1 MAELNILKTI
11 EETRGHIDERY
22 DITAGDLVTLRNTYK
37 DIFGLIS
44 ATFAIGYAQGRKSVQ
59 AENKREKQ
67 IMLSEQA
74 AKRLDTYLELT
85 SSRITEEIKLW
96 ESLRGDILA
105 ADKNINFWNETAVA
119 VSKLRKQLR

>member
-1 MAELNILKTI
+1 MARLNVLKTI
-11 EETRGHIDERY
+11 EKTRGHIDGRY
-22 DITAGDLVTLRNTYK
+22 DISANDLTILRKAYK
-37 DIFGLIS
+37 DTYGMLS
-44 ATFAIGYAQGRKSVQ
+44 ATFTLGYAQGRKSAQ

-67 IMLSEQA
+67 IMLSEED

-96 ESLRGDILA
+96 ESLRGDAPA
-105 ADKNINFWNETAVA
+105 ADNNINFWNETAVA